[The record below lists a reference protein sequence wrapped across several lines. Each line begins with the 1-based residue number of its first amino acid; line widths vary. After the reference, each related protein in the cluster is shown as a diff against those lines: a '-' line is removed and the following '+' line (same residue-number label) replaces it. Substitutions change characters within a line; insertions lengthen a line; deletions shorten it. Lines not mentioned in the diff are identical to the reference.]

1 MNEIVCATRGGAG
14 SRAVQL
20 EAIKRAE
27 KSGYPLVFLYV
38 AAPGNMGNISFALQ
52 EAVREEIIW
61 LGKALLY
68 IAEKRAGDAGLK
80 AETVIL
86 MGDVQDEICRYLT
99 EHNAS
104 ILLLGAPRGTT
115 AELHGDDAVERF
127 ASRITENSGV
137 DVQIVRPEEEL
148 SKKMRAYPATA
159 KERV

>member
-20 EAIKRAE
+20 TAIEQAE
-27 KSGYPLVFLYV
+27 RSGYPLVFLYV
-38 AAPGNMGNISFALQ
+38 AAPGNMGNISFALK

-68 IAEKRAGDAGLK
+68 VAEKRASDAGLK
-80 AETVIL
+80 VETVIL
-86 MGDVQDEICRYLT
+86 MGDVQDEICHYLT
-99 EHNAS
+99 EHKAS

-115 AELHGDDAVERF
+115 AELYGDDAIERF

-137 DVQIVRPEEEL
+137 DVQIVRPEEDL
-148 SKKMRAYPATA
+148 SKYIRANLATA
-159 KERV
+159 EERV